1 MSIRTARDGQ
11 PTGVWELAAL
21 QAAVERGEVQPTD
34 LVWTKGFKD
43 WKKLS
48 EVASEIGISLQNG
61 PPPIPGSAPPP
72 IPKKEKDDGIDMSSV
87 VFSDADK
94 KPEAKANNGC
104 LVIILFCIAAVMVL
118 GMLGQIGKFIT
129 TITGTQSANSYVGSQ
144 FTDSY
149 ATIEGLFQPLS
160 KHVQVK
166 NCRPGDRGL
175 GTDCTFHFKCGEGLG
190 KTFGLYIDMHDF
202 EIVQYRN
209 GVRLSEELKMIVNL
223 REGEPTDVHIYG
235 TIDKSADAMQL
246 YFKGQEVKAG
256 EILFDPS
263 NPFYKGN
270 ICPL

>member
-1 MSIRTARDGQ
+1 MSIRTARNGQ
-11 PTGVWELAAL
+11 PTGVWELPAL
-21 QAAVERGEVQPTD
+21 QTAVDSGEVQPTD

-48 EVASEIGISLQNG
+48 EVASEIGISLQKG

-72 IPKKEKDDGIDMSSV
+72 IPKEEKGDGIDLSSV
-87 VFSDADK
+87 VFSDAEK

-104 LVIILFCIAAVMVL
+104 LVIILLCIAAVMVL
-118 GMLGQIGKFIT
+118 GMLRQIGEVIPK
-129 TITGTQSANSYVGSQ
+129 ITGTQSSN
-144 FTDSY
+144 SY

-160 KHVQVK
+160 KHIQVK
-166 NCRPGDRGL
+166 NCRPGDRGQ

-190 KTFGLYIDMHDF
+190 KTFGLYLDMHDF

-209 GVRLSEELKMIVNL
+209 DVRLSEELKMIVNV
-223 REGEPTDVHIYG
+223 REGETTDVHMYG
-235 TIDKSADAMQL
+235 TIDESADTMKL

-263 NPFYKGN
+263 NPFYKSN
-270 ICPL
+270 ICPI